1 MQDRGERAKALFY
14 EGYNCAQAVFCAFD
28 DITGF
33 DRETAARLASS
44 FGGGMGRLR
53 EVCGA
58 VSGALLVLGS
68 VGGYAEPND
77 PEAKKVHYALVQEFA
92 RRFREKNGSIVC
104 RELLSGLGVSEGG
117 APEART
123 EEFYKK
129 RPCPEL
135 IADAARIADALLAEC
150 RRTVNGEQ

>member
-1 MQDRGERAKALFY
+1 MPDRGERAKALFY
-14 EGYNCAQAVFCAFD
+14 EGYNCSQAVLCAFED
-28 DITGF
+28 VTGF
-33 DRETAARLASS
+33 DRETSAKIASS

-58 VSGALLVLGS
+58 VSGALLVLGIAE
-68 VGGYAEPND
+68 GYSDPAD
-77 PEAKKVHYALVQEFA
+77 PEAKKAHYALVQEFA

-104 RELLSGLGVSEGG
+104 RELLKNVKTTSGAV
-117 APEART
+117 PEPRT

-135 IADAARIADALLAEC
+135 IADAARIAGILLAE
-150 RRTVNGEQ
+150 RRNSDE